1 MPEYDRV
8 IGLATIDKKQTDQPD
23 ATQALHPTVLAR
35 WDADP
40 GYRPE
45 SLKRYFARI
54 GDPRSRN

>member
-1 MPEYDRV
+1 VR
-8 IGLATIDKKQTDQPD
+8 
-23 ATQALHPTVLAR
+23 AR

-45 SLKRYFARI
+45 SLKRYFDRI